1 MRKIKEGFIK
11 EACTWAKTCGTT
23 IEAFNR
29 DSRIRLASSQ
39 SFGDV
44 KVFSE
49 KYASCL
55 QQYVTAIEKSK
66 FKQNSFQR
74 IGDYDPEFHY
84 YRVISVHGNIPNDNG
99 DMFRWGD
106 SDNPEEPELLRF
118 EDGLGKYIYQTFVGR
133 GNFKNH
139 KNDDVSLAVGINLDV
154 VANNQG
160 KFIENLL
167 AVDAKKDPELVRSID
182 KGYTTDVSMGAKVA
196 RSICSCCSHVAHNE
210 DEYCDHI
217 KNFKGQR
224 IYVNGS
230 MQDVYEDNRGVNF
243 IELSWVTVGADKDA
257 KLLEKI
263 AKQHYSEDAID
274 ATATLISLYG
284 EEKTKM
290 ILSQIKNN

>member
-1 MRKIKEGFIK
+1 MRRIKEGFIK
-11 EACTWAKTCGTT
+11 IACTWSKTCGTT
-23 IEAFNR
+23 IETYNPNNNN
-29 DSRIRLASSQ
+29 IKLASASA
-39 SFGDV
+39 FGDV
-44 KVFSE
+44 KTFPE

-55 QQYVTAIEKSK
+55 EQYITAIEKDK
-66 FKQNSFQR
+66 FERNRFER

-99 DMFRWGD
+99 DMFLWG
-106 SDNPEEPELLRF
+106 SIDNPEEPELLRF
-118 EDGLGKYIYQTFVGR
+118 EDSLAKYVYQTFVGR

-139 KNDDVSLAVGINLDV
+139 KNNDVSLAVGINLDV
-154 VANNQG
+154 VANHKG

-196 RSICSCCSHVAHNE
+196 RSICSACGHVAYNE
-210 DEYCDHI
+210 DQYCNCI

-224 IYVNGS
+224 IYINGS

-263 AKQHYSEDAID
+263 AKHFSEDAIE

-284 EEKTKM
+284 EEKTKK
-290 ILSQIKNN
+290 ILLQIKNN